1 MHHIIV
7 IMSIRI
13 KYPKIIKLTSGK
25 IITLDDDVWEKR
37 LLMLETKHSEQDVRK
52 ILINEGYYEEELLEF
67 KKESQL
73 GNGFIK
79 KIDPWQIHIRL
90 FQHNKNIQLDAEAE
104 LSNSYLEHLDHGWVS
119 AFNEI
124 VNITKKHF
132 GEIVIYHKGAGEYV
146 SEIIQETV
154 LTLKDANS
162 KTNYKHVAVSFA
174 FGVMVGAVI
183 LWIIKNL
190 KDNDD

>member
-1 MHHIIV
+1 
-7 IMSIRI
+7 MSIRI
-13 KYPKIIKLTSGK
+13 KYPKTVRLTSGK
-25 IITLDDDVWEKR
+25 IITLDDDVWKKR

-52 ILINEGYYEEELLEF
+52 TLINEGYCEEELLEI
-67 KKESQL
+67 KKKYQL

-104 LSNSYLEHLDHGWVS
+104 LSNNYLEHLEHGWVS

-124 VNITKKHF
+124 ANITKKHF
-132 GEIVIYHKGAGEYV
+132 GEIFIYHKGVGEYV
-146 SEIIQETV
+146 SEILQETV

-162 KTNYKHVAVSFA
+162 KTDYKQIAAYSA
-174 FGVMVGAVI
+174 LGMLFGLALVGIFKI
-183 LWIIKNL
+183 LTDD
-190 KDNDD
+190 KD